1 MKFGITHGAW
11 SAAVRVT
18 ASFLC
23 AAGFVAAPTAHAQ
36 NATNGKALYTAV
48 LVPGQLSCGAGTCHG
63 PSPTLNQNKIKN
75 GATAAKISS
84 GISGVSEMRFLA
96 GVLTTAQLN
105 DLAAYIVNP
114 SAAVTTPTA
123 TLYVTALNYG
133 SVTVG
138 VTSPEKVVTLSNTG
152 GAPLQLSAVT
162 MGSGDFAIS
171 GGTCTATTT
180 LAVATTCTVNVTFAP
195 TAAGARSATLSI
207 AHNASGGTSSV
218 ALSGTGVASTSATT
232 ATMVEY
238 FHAGLDYYFITS
250 RATEIALLDSVAA
263 WARTG
268 KSFNVY
274 TTAQAGTA
282 GLVRY
287 YYDQIALA
295 NSRGS
300 HFYTAV
306 QAEKDL
312 LASLNP
318 TNAATPRLPL
328 SEGVDSYLFAPVV
341 AGVGGS
347 CAAGQTPVYR
357 IFRGQTRFP
366 DNPNHRYTT
375 DTAIYNSFVALG
387 WDGEGVKLCAPQ

>member
-1 MKFGITHGAW
+1 MKLKNSRGLWVSVAR
-11 SAAVRVT
+11 AT
-18 ASFLC
+18 ATLLGVV
-23 AAGFVAAPTAHAQ
+23 GFIAAPALHAQ
-36 NATNGKALYTAV
+36 NATNGKTLYSAV

-75 GATAAKISS
+75 GTTAAKISS

-114 SAAVTTPTA
+114 SAAVSTPTA
-123 TLYVTALNYG
+123 TLYVSTLNFG

-138 VTSPEKVVTLSNTG
+138 VTSPAQTVTLSNTG

-162 MGSGDFAIS
+162 MSSGDFVIS
-171 GGTCTATTT
+171 GGTCSATTT
-180 LAVATTCTVNVTFAP
+180 LAVATVCTVNVAFAP
-195 TAAGARSATLSI
+195 STSGARSATLTF

-218 ALSGTGVASTSATT
+218 ALSGTGAASTSATT

-250 RATEIALLDSVAA
+250 RATEIALLDSIPA

-274 TTAQAGTA
+274 TATQAGTA

-312 LASLNP
+312 LATLNP
-318 TNAATPRLPL
+318 SNAATPRLPL

-357 IFRGQTRFP
+357 IFRGQARFP

-375 DTAIYNSFVALG
+375 DTAIYNNFVALG